1 MEYNKEEQ
9 INKPGPLRNSN
20 SLELNTKEA
29 VALFYGRKKTE
40 ELNVIVGLNVFSSKI
55 KDINNAAHN
64 DDPYADFFLLKI
76 DTALKETEKCLI
88 DWQND
93 FTALSDESLITIN
106 QGGSIKPVT
115 LETSFSSVYANIA
128 LSLLKRS
135 DNLMLTIYALK
146 HIGMINRTQSNKE
159 ITKINR
165 LMRKAFLSADG
176 YKYFNISRKDVEQKT
191 ARYRQAHIAMKFKED
206 LPYEVLN
213 KNLRAEHAP
222 NIVIDPNDIFKKPKK
237 PTTGKKDD

>member
-1 MEYNKEEQ
+1 MKGHN
-9 INKPGPLRNSN
+9 NTNRPGPLRNSN

-40 ELNVIVGLNVFSSKI
+40 ELNAIVGLNVFSSKI

-64 DDPYADFFLLKI
+64 NDPYADFFLLKI
-76 DTALKETEKCLI
+76 DTALKETEKRLI

-93 FTALSDESLITIN
+93 FTELSDKSLIKIN
-106 QGGSIKPVT
+106 QGGSTKPVT

-128 LSLLKRS
+128 LSLLKRA

-146 HIGMINRTQSNKE
+146 HIGMINRAKCNKH
-159 ITKINR
+159 ITEVNR
-165 LMRKAFLSADG
+165 MMRKAFLSADG
-176 YKYFNISRKDVEQKT
+176 YKYLNINRRDVEQKT
-191 ARYRQAHIAMKFKED
+191 ARYHQAHIAMKFKEE
-206 LPYEVLN
+206 LPHEILN
-213 KNLRAEHAP
+213 KSLRAEHAP

-237 PTTGKKDD
+237 TIGKKDD